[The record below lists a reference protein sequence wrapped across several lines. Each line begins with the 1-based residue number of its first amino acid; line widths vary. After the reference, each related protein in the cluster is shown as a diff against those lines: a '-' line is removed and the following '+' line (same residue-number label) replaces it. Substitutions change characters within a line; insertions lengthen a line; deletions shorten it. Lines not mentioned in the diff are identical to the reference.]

1 ALKADP
7 GLCDIPVVVVSVLA
21 EENRGTLLGAVDLLR
36 KPPAPEDLRRV
47 LRRNLGGR
55 PWQILVVD
63 DDEATRLRIVA
74 AIREEGVEV
83 HTAASGREALNVL
96 EGFSPDLIFLDL
108 LMPGMDGPEVLARL
122 RESRPELRPT
132 IVVATE

>member
-1 ALKADP
+1 
-7 GLCDIPVVVVSVLA
+7 
-21 EENRGTLLGAVDLLR
+21 
-36 KPPAPEDLRRV
+36 PPAPEDLRRV

-132 IVVATE
+132 IVVATERSCTSAELERIRQEVEEVVEREHGDLETVLRQELGR